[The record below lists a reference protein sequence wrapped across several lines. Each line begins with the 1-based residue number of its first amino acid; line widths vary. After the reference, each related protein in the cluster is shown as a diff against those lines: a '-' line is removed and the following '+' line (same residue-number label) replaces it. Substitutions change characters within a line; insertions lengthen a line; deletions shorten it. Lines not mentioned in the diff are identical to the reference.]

1 MHADE
6 LILPM
11 IQIILTDADIEIK
24 DADRIDLFH
33 LIVSVAQMDMFG
45 DRFRHPV
52 KDTFRD
58 NKARVCSVSLL
69 IMISSFAVQRLD
81 VHTVKLIIG

>member
-11 IQIILTDADIEIK
+11 IQIIQTYAYIEIK
-24 DADRIDLFH
+24 NADRIDLFH

-52 KDTFRD
+52 KDTFEIIKLACVLYLYD
-58 NKARVCSVSLL
+58 NDLSL
-69 IMISSFAVQRLD
+69 AVQRLD
-81 VHTVKLIIG
+81 VHTVELIIG